1 MQTIPLKLNPRKNLR
16 YLLDNDEAGVEND
29 DSQSNSVETSQNKRS
44 KQTPIEQIINKSK
57 SVC

>member
-44 KQTPIEQIINKSK
+44 KQTPIEQKINKSK